1 MYRSARMMCFRAHGL
16 DPNDALITRAIL
28 EYLTPELRKQ
38 TLGSFMR
45 EHPWVDEDYEQ
56 DIQTISAVQKQ
67 MGDHKAYELHGTP
80 RPVTLRLVNQ
90 YGDRD
95 SNHPV
100 GVGVEMRIQ
109 NRKTLRLLLDTGAR
123 EF

>member
-1 MYRSARMMCFRAHGL
+1 MKTTNKISRLFRQCR
-16 DPNDALITRAIL
+16 N
-28 EYLTPELRKQ
+28 KW
-38 TLGSFMR
+38 S
-45 EHPWVDEDYEQ
+45 
-56 DIQTISAVQKQ
+56 
-67 MGDHKAYELHGTP
+67 DHKAYELDGTP

-109 NRKTLRLLLDTGAR
+109 NRKTLRLLLDTGASGILITQR
-123 EF
+123 AADKAGLDHLGATKGWGIGDKGTQNAFLSVSDTCSIGRAYL